1 MPIIGLTDRGA
12 MFPQI
17 GVLRKG
23 APKPETGNKP
33 GADLQY
39 FRFDADDQDAA
50 AAFEAVYGKEP
61 KSIRVFL
68 PFASTSENFEAWR
81 EEWSASSLKHRCDGE
96 NCVRWLTPQG
106 TYSTEPKKCPGGCKQ
121 VGRLKAIVPE
131 LRRMAYVTVLTTSIH
146 DILEI
151 NANLLALEAA
161 RGDLRGIPLLVKRVP
176 REISTPG
183 ADGKRVRREKWLIF
197 VEAQPQWVELQL
209 QAAAQAAMP
218 GATVSTLALPEWSG
232 EDEDDEGDDGRL
244 TYDDLAEI
252 YQRIT
257 NRPAKTQPMERVVDW
272 TKTRPDL
279 FEWRGEYVYRAK
291 NETMPPDPEA
301 ERRVEID
308 LKNHCLSASGG
319 DRAKAAKLWAE
330 RYAKLDFHQRQE
342 ALLSL
347 ANGTPVDQAR
357 ENLIQEIEHAFKE
370 LHQLGKTHDEI
381 TEQVARLCNGRIDID
396 DMDKSTLVKLAEGI
410 FFWRDAARTE
420 LKKGAGK

>member
-1 MPIIGLTDRGA
+1 MPIIGLTDRGP

-50 AAFEAVYGKEP
+50 QAFEAVYGKEP

-68 PFASTSENFEAWR
+68 PFQTTAENFEAWR
-81 EEWSASSLKHRCDGE
+81 EEWAASSLKHRCDGE
-96 NCVRWLTPQG
+96 KCVRWLTPQG
-106 TYSTEPKKCPGGCKQ
+106 TYSTEPRPCPGGCKQ
-121 VGRLKAIVPE
+121 VGRLKCIVPE

-183 ADGKRVRREKWLIF
+183 ADGKRVRREKWLLS

-209 QAAAQAAMP
+209 QSAAQAAMP
-218 GATVSTLALPEWSG
+218 GATVSTLALPEWNG
-232 EDEDDEGDDGRL
+232 EDEDDGDIVSETNIAKSPIAVEG
-244 TYDDLAEI
+244 
-252 YQRIT
+252 
-257 NRPAKTQPMERVVDW
+257 K
-272 TKTRPDL
+272 
-279 FEWRGEYVYRAK
+279 
-291 NETMPPDPEA
+291 PDPEA

-342 ALLSL
+342 ALLGL
-347 ANGTPVDQAR
+347 ANGTPVDPAR
-357 ENLIQEIEHAFKE
+357 ENLIQEIEHAFTE
-370 LHQLGKTHDEI
+370 LHQLGKTHEQI
-381 TEQVARLCNGRIDID
+381 TEQVARMCNGRIDID
-396 DMDKSTLVKLAEGI
+396 DMDKSMLVKLAEGI
-410 FFWRDAARTE
+410 FFWRDAARAE